1 MRRIAK
7 GELDAHSTQDAPAS
21 MRRIRRGGYRG
32 LRTHMAGPST
42 CQWLAGD
49 GPFSDAD
56 KCGRPTAPGKP
67 YCQEH
72 AERARLRLGDDGGGD
87 Q

>member
-1 MRRIAK
+1 M
-7 GELDAHSTQDAPAS
+7 
-21 MRRIRRGGYRG
+21 
-32 LRTHMAGPST
+32 RTHMAGPST